1 VTGGPAVPVR
11 APRAAAAGLRN
22 VGKSLLFVGILAA
35 AFAGLGWLVDGERGA
50 SLFGFCS
57 LLAATGAYAVGD
69 RALLGMLG
77 ARPLA
82 VARHPGLRSST
93 DRIAAQVGIAAP
105 KISVIEDGFPRAFVV
120 GRGPRSSTLVVSRGL
135 LGALPSGELHA
146 VLAHELWHVRCRD
159 VLTQT
164 FAVLVATTLVETS
177 RVGGWL
183 ARGLLYLLGPVAAAF
198 THLLLSPRRELAA
211 DAAAASVA
219 GWENIADALLRLDRA
234 SDLVQ
239 FEASVASEP
248 LYTVSP
254 FDTDDRLS
262 RMFVTHPPL
271 QRRIDALRSAGLEAE
286 HAGGEP
292 AAPA

>member
-1 VTGGPAVPVR
+1 MSTGPGVPVR
-11 APRAAAAGLRN
+11 APRATAAGLRN
-22 VGKSLLFVGILAA
+22 VAKSLLLVGILAL
-35 AFAGLGWLVDGERGA
+35 AFAGLGWLVDDERGA

-57 LLAATGAYAVGD
+57 LLAATGAYAMGD

-77 ARPLA
+77 ARPMA
-82 VARHPGLRSST
+82 VARDPALRSSA
-93 DRIAAQVGIAAP
+93 DRIAAQVGVSPP
-105 KISVIEDGFPRAFVV
+105 KIFVIEDGFPRAFVV

-135 LGALPSGELHA
+135 LGAMPAGELHA

-164 FAVLVATTLVETS
+164 FAVLVAATLVETS

-211 DAAAASVA
+211 DSAAASVA
-219 GWENIADALLRLDRA
+219 GWESIADALLRLDRA

-239 FEASVASEP
+239 FEASAATEP

-271 QRRIDALRSAGLEAE
+271 QQRIDRLRASGLQAE
-286 HAGGEP
+286 RDSGG
-292 AAPA
+292 